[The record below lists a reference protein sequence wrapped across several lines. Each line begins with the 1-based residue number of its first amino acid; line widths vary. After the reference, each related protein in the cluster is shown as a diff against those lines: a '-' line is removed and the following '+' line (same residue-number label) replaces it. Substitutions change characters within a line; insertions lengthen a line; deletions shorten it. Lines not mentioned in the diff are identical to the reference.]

1 MASKKVRISKPPT
14 PKPPTKGGGRMY
26 AGGSPTFDESAGV
39 PRGVGAVRGMKPPT
53 KMGAKKPNVR
63 VPAVKKPRKAGGVY
77 GRGML

>member
-14 PKPPTKGGGRMY
+14 PKPPTKDGGRMY

-39 PRGVGAVRGMKPPT
+39 PRGMKPPT